1 MIGNFLK
8 VGLVVML
15 LTSAVGGA
23 WAVGGGPIE
32 GHATTPATVDNET
45 AEQLGFVPPV
55 VEPVEIQ
62 ETVAAGGVEK
72 RLNVTGYMMLTGTRD
87 GEVRVLA
94 MTLPGWTI
102 ANVSLNPLTYLPL
115 KQAVTHVLPRL
126 PFEVP
131 EVTWEG
137 ESTVELGDAEVTAG
151 EYSVEGQSM
160 RLVVARRTMGEDLV
174 FAVGM
179 YADDGSDARDRIE
192 AMFAN
197 VTHG

>member
-15 LTSAVGGA
+15 LSSAAGGA
-23 WAVGGGPIE
+23 WVVGGGPIE
-32 GHATTPATVDNET
+32 GHATAPATVDNET
-45 AEQLGFVPPV
+45 AEQLGFVAPM

-72 RLNVTGYMMLTGTRD
+72 RLNVTGYVMLTGTRD

-94 MTLPGWTI
+94 MTLPGWNV
-102 ANVSLNPLTYLPL
+102 AGVSLNPLTYLPL

-126 PFEVP
+126 PFEMP

-160 RLVVARRTMGEDLV
+160 RLVVARRTMDDDLV

-179 YADDGSDARDRIE
+179 YAEDGSDARDRIE